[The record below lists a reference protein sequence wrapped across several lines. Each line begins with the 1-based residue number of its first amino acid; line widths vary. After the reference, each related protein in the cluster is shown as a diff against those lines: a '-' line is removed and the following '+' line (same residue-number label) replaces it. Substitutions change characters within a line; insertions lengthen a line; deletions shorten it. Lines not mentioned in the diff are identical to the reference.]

1 MPYGW
6 QFKDEG
12 VAITTARGTHT
23 NCFGML
29 ARNNDFIHATT
40 TQTITADFII
50 EHLDRLSFTI
60 TKHTVVVLDNARVH
74 QNTKMKNMQ
83 QVWAK
88 RKLFIFFLPP
98 FCPHLNIIERLWKEM
113 KARWLSAENY
123 KDEQTLSYSL
133 NRILHAIGKTL
144 FLHIKPFTN

>member
-1 MPYGW
+1 VPYGW
-6 QFKDEG
+6 QFKDEA

-60 TKHTVVVLDNARVH
+60 TKHTVVVLDNARG
-74 QNTKMKNMQ
+74 
-83 QVWAK
+83 AS
-88 RKLFIFFLPP
+88 
-98 FCPHLNIIERLWKEM
+98 E
-113 KARWLSAENY
+113 Y
-123 KDEQTLSYSL
+123 K
-133 NRILHAIGKTL
+133 K
-144 FLHIKPFTN
+144 